1 MVERMNLKKTPLMIG
16 KVSYVKYPVDEKTI
30 SFAKRELCESFL
42 EDIRHVIESRID
54 EFVIVKEVRDEN
66 ESYLDEPWAISLGV
80 KIAFPTIL
88 R

>member
-1 MVERMNLKKTPLMIG
+1 MKKYVNPKKTPLMIG
-16 KVSYVKYPVDEKTI
+16 KESYVKYPVDEKTI
-30 SFAKRELCESFL
+30 IDAKRELCESFMD
-42 EDIRHVIESRID
+42 DIRHVIESRID